1 MALQSKTIIGSTS
14 DSAKWTFK
22 AVVTENSINEDN
34 ETSSVKVEVFLG
46 RPSTQTSSYFA
57 GNYDLKYN
65 VGGKEHI
72 DEDLSK
78 SSGTIS
84 AGGWCSIG
92 SHTFDIPHI
101 EEPMEIDINVSM
113 SGASFNPSSAS
124 ASGKIT
130 LTEILGGL
138 RIGIGEVWK
147 KATAYLGV
155 NGVWKKCKV
164 YIGKNNEWKK
174 GR

>member
-1 MALQSKTIIGSTS
+1 MALQTKTISGSTS

-22 AVVTENSINEDN
+22 LEVTENSINEDS
-34 ETSSVKVEVFLG
+34 EESSVKVEVFIG
-46 RPSTQTSSYFA
+46 RPSTQTSSYFM

-65 VGGKEHI
+65 VGGQEHT
-72 DEDLSK
+72 DEDLYK
-78 SSGTIS
+78 SSGTIA
-84 AGGWCSIG
+84 AGGWCSMG
-92 SHTFDIPHI
+92 SHTFDIPHT
-101 EEPMEIDINVSM
+101 EEPMTIDINVSM
-113 SGASFNPSSAS
+113 SDTSFNPSSAS
-124 ASGKIT
+124 ASGNIT
-130 LTEILGGL
+130 LTEILSRV
-138 RIGIGEVWK
+138 RIGVGGVWK